1 MASDFVRNIKGVRN
15 INKLSSNITTE
26 NDLIST
32 IDGEV
37 YVVTKK
43 GYKNITNVETQ
54 DFEKLKTKVE
64 NLKNQSENNT
74 TDIGTLKTNV
84 SNNTTDIG
92 TLKTDLSNN
101 TTDIGTLKTDV
112 SNNTTD
118 IGTLK
123 TDVSNNTS
131 EIETLKTTTG
141 NNTSEIKGVKSEQTK
156 VKNRVTDL
164 ETFKDEQTTTNEVQ
178 TTKNEEIEKRINEL
192 VSDSGWQN
200 LPLTD
205 GITAYSDEEIPQY
218 KVCTIGDTTEVSIR
232 GAVIGVTDNRVVVA
246 ELPIEKSLSQQHV
259 YVQPTSLKENVD
271 GEKIAQFIRIA
282 INKDKQIE
290 IQNFSFPKENI
301 TGNDW
306 CPLNTSFKL

>member
-74 TDIGTLKTNV
+74 TDIGTLKT
-84 SNNTTDIG
+84 
-92 TLKTDLSNN
+92 
-101 TTDIGTLKTDV
+101 DV

-118 IGTLK
+118 IDGLQ

-156 VKNRVTDL
+156 VKNRVTDLETLKDEQTNFENRVTDL

-218 KVCTIGDTTEVSIR
+218 KFCTIGDTTEVSIR

-306 CPLNTSFKL
+306 CPLNTTFKL

>member
-74 TDIGTLKTNV
+74 TDI
-84 SNNTTDIG
+84 D
-92 TLKTDLSNN
+92 
-101 TTDIGTLKTDV
+101 TLKTDV
-112 SNNTTD
+112 NNNTTD

-131 EIETLKTTTG
+131 EIESLKNNKVLLYEGSASNTGDVMTLSQPYSDFTELKIKINRTG
-141 NNTSEIKGVKSEQTK
+141 GNEIFIFDGEDDGTIPINNTNLFNSGSGYSVNEMLISRNSSTKLKIYYQGYYDSKGETTDSSGITILKIWGVK
-156 VKNRVTDL
+156 
-164 ETFKDEQTTTNEVQ
+164 
-178 TTKNEEIEKRINEL
+178 
-192 VSDSGWQN
+192 
-200 LPLTD
+200 
-205 GITAYSDEEIPQY
+205 
-218 KVCTIGDTTEVSIR
+218 
-232 GAVIGVTDNRVVVA
+232 
-246 ELPIEKSLSQQHV
+246 
-259 YVQPTSLKENVD
+259 
-271 GEKIAQFIRIA
+271 
-282 INKDKQIE
+282 
-290 IQNFSFPKENI
+290 
-301 TGNDW
+301 
-306 CPLNTSFKL
+306 